1 MLARYRGDLMDQRVY
16 LIGWTA
22 AVASAS
28 VVEAGA
34 RMIGGDYAIRSCV
47 VTIGTWCPVES
58 LGPSIVGT
66 IVSAVVLGGAALLFH
81 RLRGKP

>member
-1 MLARYRGDLMDQRVY
+1 MDQRVY

-34 RMIGGDYAIRSCV
+34 RMIGGEYAIR
-47 VTIGTWCPVES
+47 
-58 LGPSIVGT
+58 
-66 IVSAVVLGGAALLFH
+66 
-81 RLRGKP
+81 